1 MGKTIPPP
9 SYLLSIQ
16 QPYPGIEI
24 GGKGDPEQVRDLEPG
39 GQVVYPAESNN
50 HPQDEGPQNQQP
62 AKSQAEALKIKK
74 EDAPAEVEGQLDP
87 KEQQAPGAARGGRRE
102 IDPRSAH
109 PQDAPHNGEHQSGRG
124 QGRLNDGLG
133 IQLDAIPGQP
143 AREGAHSFGEQDEQ
157 SINFPGTMFH
167 TSSPAS
173 RVCRPEPGYADL
185 EKCVENNQNRWL
197 KREFSNI

>member
-1 MGKTIPPP
+1 MGKPIPPP

-24 GGKGDPEQVRDLEPG
+24 GSKGDPEQVRDLEPG
-39 GQVVYPAESNN
+39 GQAVHPAVRNN

-87 KEQQAPGAARGGRRE
+87 KEQQAPGTARGGRRE
-102 IDPRSAH
+102 IDPRRTH
-109 PQDAPHNGEHQSGRG
+109 PHEHEQDAPHNGEHQGGRG

-143 AREGAHSFGEQDEQ
+143 TGECAHSFGEQDEQ

-173 RVCRPEPGYADL
+173 RVCRPKPGYADL
-185 EKCVENNQNRWL
+185 GTCVEKQP
-197 KREFSNI
+197 K

>member
-1 MGKTIPPP
+1 MGKPIPPP

-39 GQVVYPAESNN
+39 GQVIHPAVRNN

-62 AKSQAEALKIKK
+62 AKGQAKALEVKK
-74 EDAPAEVEGQLDP
+74 EDAPEEVEGQLDP
-87 KEQQAPGAARGGRRE
+87 KEQQAPGAARRGRRE

-109 PQDAPHNGEHQSGRG
+109 PHEHEQDAPHNGKHQSGRG

-133 IQLDAIPGQP
+133 IQLDAIPG
-143 AREGAHSFGEQDEQ
+143 
-157 SINFPGTMFH
+157 
-167 TSSPAS
+167 
-173 RVCRPEPGYADL
+173 
-185 EKCVENNQNRWL
+185 
-197 KREFSNI
+197 